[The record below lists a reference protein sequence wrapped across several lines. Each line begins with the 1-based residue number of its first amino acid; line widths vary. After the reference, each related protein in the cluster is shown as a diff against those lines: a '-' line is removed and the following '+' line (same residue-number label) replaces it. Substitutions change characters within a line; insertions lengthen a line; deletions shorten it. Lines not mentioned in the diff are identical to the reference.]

1 MIRKIENEN
10 AWILR
15 KKDIG
20 TLFKVSDVTTCFLY
34 CHRLPL
40 LDTNPDSLAYKDI
53 EEDDL
58 ILIREY
64 NTYHGVFDDALSMD
78 FIEKVNKRW
87 NEFYDN

>member
-1 MIRKIENEN
+1 MIRRVEGEN
-10 AWILR
+10 AWVLR

-20 TLFKVSDVTTCFLY
+20 LLFKIANVPHYYIFSY
-34 CHRLPL
+34 RLPL
-40 LDTNPDSLAYKDI
+40 LETNPLPLAYKDI

-58 ILIREY
+58 IVVC
-64 NTYHGVFDDALSMD
+64 TYDTYLGYMGDTLPID